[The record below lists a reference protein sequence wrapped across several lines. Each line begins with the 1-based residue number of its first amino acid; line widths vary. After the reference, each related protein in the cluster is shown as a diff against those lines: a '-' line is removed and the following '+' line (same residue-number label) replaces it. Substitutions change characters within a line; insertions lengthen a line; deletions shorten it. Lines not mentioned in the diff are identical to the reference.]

1 LTVSFVV
8 EQVSLHAA
16 PGERLAEFEVEQP
29 AEGEQSDL
37 HVLRVRGRVAG
48 RAQRARAVEVVY
60 HGKAIQTAP
69 IVSLGPSPAAASEP
83 DPWEA
88 LVGLLGLR
96 ADAVLEL
103 HVVLEDGERLPAATL
118 RLRRAPLRSGYEP
131 QLQPLIMSSLG
142 RSGSTWLMKLFA
154 AHPEIV
160 VTRHFPYESSPAKY
174 WMHALKVLSDPA
186 NLAQSAHP
194 NNFHADRGWAG
205 NNPYFNPLSIA
216 DPERAAWL
224 AREHLERLAR
234 FFQET
239 VDQWYLTVARTQGQS
254 APRYFAEKHL
264 WPNFLPV
271 LIRELYP
278 GAREVFLVRDFR
290 DVACSALLAE
300 RRHDLAPFG
309 SGREP
314 GMSEEEYVRDVVRR
328 MATDMLRSW
337 ETRGAG
343 GHLVRYEDMALRPHD
358 TLAALLSYLEV
369 ESSPQTIDRLVQT
382 ASQDLPDLEGTTFE
396 PERVEAHRTERSPE
410 SSIGRWRE
418 RDDAFREVLDEALG
432 EALSAFGYEREGG
445 ASDRATSPGRA
456 DPPLDSDGDGA
467 PAGILRRQR

>member
-1 LTVSFVV
+1 PAVPAPDARGRGLPAVRAVAQPARLTVSFVV

-48 RAQRARAVEVVY
+48 RAQRAHAVEVVY

-194 NNFHADRGWAG
+194 NNFHAD
-205 NNPYFNPLSIA
+205 
-216 DPERAAWL
+216 
-224 AREHLERLAR
+224 
-234 FFQET
+234 
-239 VDQWYLTVARTQGQS
+239 
-254 APRYFAEKHL
+254 
-264 WPNFLPV
+264 
-271 LIRELYP
+271 
-278 GAREVFLVRDFR
+278 
-290 DVACSALLAE
+290 
-300 RRHDLAPFG
+300 
-309 SGREP
+309 
-314 GMSEEEYVRDVVRR
+314 
-328 MATDMLRSW
+328 
-337 ETRGAG
+337 
-343 GHLVRYEDMALRPHD
+343 
-358 TLAALLSYLEV
+358 
-369 ESSPQTIDRLVQT
+369 
-382 ASQDLPDLEGTTFE
+382 
-396 PERVEAHRTERSPE
+396 
-410 SSIGRWRE
+410 
-418 RDDAFREVLDEALG
+418 
-432 EALSAFGYEREGG
+432 
-445 ASDRATSPGRA
+445 
-456 DPPLDSDGDGA
+456 
-467 PAGILRRQR
+467 